1 MKNKRGNTDKKSHEC
16 IPMLSFFTG
25 GGFLDMGF
33 ACAGFAT
40 VWTNENNNVFAD
52 MYESAVPPLSK
63 ALKNKNLLERIS
75 DRRSVDAIKAD
86 EIISM
91 AFPAGRPGF
100 FGIIGGPP
108 CPDFA
113 NGGKQRGH
121 KGDHGRL
128 SKTFIDHI
136 CAIKPSFFVF
146 ENVHGLLRTEKHRA
160 FLEKLERQLRDAR
173 YCIDKAVLNSLDFGL
188 AQDRERVF
196 LIGIDEDMLKL
207 ILGRDMAVS
216 ESKWFPWPVG
226 EHHGARQRFDWPK
239 INQNGRAPEK
249 PEGIPDALMVYR
261 LLSDIPEGLSNSREG
276 FKPYSQK
283 FKTVREGDTSGK
295 SFKRLH
301 RYRFSPT
308 ACYGNNEVHLHP
320 WEHRRLT
327 VRETMRI
334 QGIPDA
340 YVLPQT
346 VPLSSKFKMVANGVP
361 VPLAEQIAFCLR
373 KFLRPLLRSMKRHG

>member
-1 MKNKRGNTDKKSHEC
+1 MV
-16 IPMLSFFTG
+16 IPILSFFTG

-33 ACAGFAT
+33 ARAGFTT
-40 VWTNENNNVFAD
+40 VWTNENNSIFAD
-52 MYESAVPPLSK
+52 MYEFAVPPMSK
-63 ALKNKNLLERIS
+63 ALKNKNLLDRIS
-75 DRRSVDAIKAD
+75 DRRSVDSIKSG

-91 AFPAGRPGF
+91 AFPAGRPELL
-100 FGIIGGPP
+100 GIIGGPP
-108 CPDFA
+108 CPDFS

-128 SKTFIDHI
+128 SKTFVDHI

-146 ENVHGLLRTEKHRA
+146 ENVHGLLKTEKHRA
-160 FLEKLERQLRDAR
+160 FLEALKKQLREAR
-173 YCIDKAVLNSLDFGL
+173 YCVDRTVLNSLDFGL

-196 LIGIDEDMLKL
+196 LIGINKDLLKL
-207 ILGRDMAVS
+207 ILGRNMVIS
-216 ESKWFPWPVG
+216 ESQWFPWPVG
-226 EHHGARQRFDWPK
+226 KYHGARQRFDWPK
-239 INQNGRAPEK
+239 INQNGKAPEK

-261 LLSDIPEGLSNSREG
+261 LLSDIPDGLSNSREG
-276 FKPYSQK
+276 FKPYSHK

-327 VRETMRI
+327 VREAMRI

-340 YVLPQT
+340 YALPEA

-361 VPLAEQIAFCLR
+361 VLLAEQIAFSLK
-373 KFLRPLLRSMKRHG
+373 KFLKPLVRRANLFG